1 MRMIGESV
9 LMNEGEEGVLTTIFW
24 KFEESYDS
32 GDVCTARNPFLF
44 LRASAGASG
53 HKDKR
58 IS

>member
-1 MRMIGESV
+1 MIGESG
-9 LMNEGEEGVLTTIFW
+9 LMNDGEEGVSTTIFW
-24 KFEESYDS
+24 NFEESYDS

-44 LRASAGASG
+44 LGPSA